1 MKTCPQQPQPRS
13 ARFAEIA
20 WLSCPH
26 APVQPIEAS
35 PGILF
40 KSPEFLSIEREV
52 YLAKVVPRG
61 SLDEKALASS
71 SIIFAFWTRACR
83 QTLMITSSKLSA
95 V

>member
-1 MKTCPQQPQPRS
+1 LHGFLALTRQFSPS
-13 ARFAEIA
+13 
-20 WLSCPH
+20 
-26 APVQPIEAS
+26 EAS